1 MRIGTRWGRWV
12 WIIVVAILL
21 VWGFTQVKAE
31 KKSDLRSTLTLAYS
45 HSLRPCHNSFSPA
58 C

>member
-12 WIIVVAILL
+12 WIIVVDILL

-31 KKSDLRSTLTLAYS
+31 KKV
-45 HSLRPCHNSFSPA
+45 
-58 C
+58 

>member
-12 WIIVVAILL
+12 WIIVVAILI

-31 KKSDLRSTLTLAYS
+31 KKV
-45 HSLRPCHNSFSPA
+45 
-58 C
+58 